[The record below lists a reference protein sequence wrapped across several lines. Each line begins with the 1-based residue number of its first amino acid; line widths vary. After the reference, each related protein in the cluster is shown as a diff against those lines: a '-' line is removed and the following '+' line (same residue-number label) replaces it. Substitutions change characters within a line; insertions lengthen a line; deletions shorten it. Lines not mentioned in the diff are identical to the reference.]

1 MSTQPQAPVSV
12 PVVSTVGSAARE
24 IISYDPAT
32 GEEIGRVPQ
41 TTAAEIRIA
50 IKQAREAQSVWA
62 KLGFRERARV
72 ILKARAIV
80 LEEIDEIA
88 MLISR
93 ETGKPVAE
101 AISMEVVPTLDLMHY
116 FAHSTA
122 KLLRPQKINIGQY
135 GLMGR

>member
-12 PVVSTVGSAARE
+12 PVVSTVGPAARE

-41 TTAAEIRIA
+41 ITAAEIRIA
-50 IKQAREAQSVWA
+50 IKQAREAQSAWA

-101 AISMEVVPTLDLMHY
+101 AISMEVV
-116 FAHSTA
+116 
-122 KLLRPQKINIGQY
+122 
-135 GLMGR
+135 